1 MAGLR
6 TTRKTAPI
14 VTMVQTNKQTNKKG
28 KSICIKKKKKKEK
41 KKNKKKKKKDRL
53 WRYLHYQ
60 YHVSKTK
67 VKPAK

>member
-1 MAGLR
+1 MTGLR

-14 VTMVQTNKQTNKKG
+14 VTVVQTNKQANKKG
-28 KSICIKKKKKKEK
+28 KSICIKKKKKEK
-41 KKNKKKKKKDRL
+41 KKTDRL

-67 VKPAK
+67 VKPGK